1 MSGASIAAEIA
12 AGLAEAGDATGT
24 GPLVSTL
31 RKRVGDRDGP
41 WSAPADSAEAAV
53 TVVQVSKKVRDGI
66 AMTERRVKM
75 LLIEATG
82 ATPAKGDTIAIGVA
96 PGQVTAATVWARIGE
111 VETLAP
117 GGTALMFKAMLE
129 E

>member
-1 MSGASIAAEIA
+1 MTIASEVA
-12 AGLAEAGDATGT
+12 AGLAEAGTATGT

-41 WSAPADSAEAAV
+41 WSAPTATADAAV
-53 TVVQVSKKVRDGI
+53 TVVQVSKKVRDGV

-75 LLIEATG
+75 LLINATG
-82 ATPAKGDTIAIGVA
+82 AVPAKGDTVAIGTA
-96 PGQVTAATVWARIGE
+96 PAAVTGATVWARIAE

-117 GGTALMFKAMLE
+117 GGTALMYKATLE

>member
-1 MSGASIAAEIA
+1 MSGAQIAAEVA
-12 AGLAEAGDATGT
+12 AGLAEAGAATGA

-31 RKRVGDRDGP
+31 RKRSADSDGP
-41 WSAPADSAEAAV
+41 WSTLTGQATFPV
-53 TVVQVSKKVRDGI
+53 TVVQVSKKVRDGL

-75 LLIEATG
+75 LLITATG
-82 ATPAKGDTIAIGVA
+82 AVPAKGDSVAIGTA
-96 PGQVTAATVWARIGE
+96 PAAVTGATVWARIGE

>member
-12 AGLAEAGDATGT
+12 AGLAEAGAATGT
-24 GPLVSTL
+24 GRLVSTL
-31 RKRVGDRDGP
+31 RKRATDRDGP
-41 WSAPADSAEAAV
+41 WSAPDADAYSAV
-53 TVVQVSKKVRDGI
+53 TVVQVSKKVRDNV

-82 ATPAKGDTIAIGVA
+82 AVPAKGDSVAIGITPA
-96 PGQVTAATVWARIGE
+96 AITSATVWSRIGE